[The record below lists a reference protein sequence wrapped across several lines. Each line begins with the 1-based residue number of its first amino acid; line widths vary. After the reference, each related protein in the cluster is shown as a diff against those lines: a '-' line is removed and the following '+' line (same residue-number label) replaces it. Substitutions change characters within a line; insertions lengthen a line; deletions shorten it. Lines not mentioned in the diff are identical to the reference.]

1 MITPSLRIKYIYL
14 SFLQTYFSAHT
25 KYTWN
30 IDPSKTKIAITD
42 KYSTDFGKAATKPS
56 IVIDRGNI
64 GLTDRFRAE
73 AIANNNSKEYGIEF
87 PLSPRMGANK
97 MNNYNITQTW
107 ATQVRIRIMAKRPYM
122 VDEIANEV
130 FLQIWA
136 YREWFKEKGI
146 HTTKGLS
153 MSNERIIKISPADLE
168 VSNVDIGFAIERQET
183 IRLGERLYNL
193 RLYNGDVELYEGID
207 FQVEPTGIQIQLLRD
222 PGEQL
227 SLTMDYVDA
236 ITLEENANIDLITVN
251 GSNRLYTV
259 PNNGKIYG
267 YYKIFQNLIIKDGD
281 TEIINE
287 D

>member
-1 MITPSLRIKYIYL
+1 
-14 SFLQTYFSAHT
+14 
-25 KYTWN
+25 
-30 IDPSKTKIAITD
+30 
-42 KYSTDFGKAATKPS
+42 
-56 IVIDRGNI
+56 
-64 GLTDRFRAE
+64 
-73 AIANNNSKEYGIEF
+73 
-87 PLSPRMGANK
+87 
-97 MNNYNITQTW
+97 
-107 ATQVRIRIMAKRPYM
+107 
-122 VDEIANEV
+122 
-130 FLQIWA
+130 
-136 YREWFKEKGI
+136 
-146 HTTKGLS
+146 

-259 PNNGKIYG
+259 TNNGKIYG